1 MVLIDLNSLTVRD
14 KIHILRKQLN
24 RECLEREHHID
35 ALLALYICKNHG
47 ILLGPPGTGKTYL
60 IELLCNALG
69 GKFWSILA
77 SPTSKTDEFF
87 GPVSIKSL
95 KEDEVYKRNTAN
107 RLPSATVAYV
117 DEIFKADADIL
128 NTLLKI
134 VNERVFFN
142 PNPQTVP
149 LRFMVASSNEVPSE
163 GIADAFMDRF
173 VWKNW
178 VGYIKDKDNF
188 MDLSRRKV
196 NGHTPKVTI
205 ELAPWDIE
213 QAELEV
219 KLVSLEPMLDVIY
232 QIKEQ
237 LRVKGFE
244 ISDRKWFMIYDFFRA
259 FAWVQEKDAVDLD
272 TIQTLLPDCIWSN
285 PDDIAAVT
293 KVIHDAIKEVKGKVN
308 EVKKLIHACS
318 DDWNNTVNYG
328 KDQRLEVA
336 ANLCDRID
344 GIIEQINDLEAVGIY
359 SQRQLNMLRE
369 LVRELQQRLRDDV
382 SRLDDTVKKDSLDK
396 MQKLLTTAKDTYAN
410 GVAFSSRPGR
420 PKEQEIEI
428 LLTAASEIAVLARE
442 IKTLKSLTAED
453 IEFSVGV
460 CRKMIIQLQT
470 NIESLKN

>member
-1 MVLIDLNSLTVRD
+1 MVLIDLNSLSVRD

-142 PNPQTVP
+142 PSPQTVP

-232 QIKEQ
+232 QIKER

-244 ISDRKWFMIYDFFRA
+244 ISDRKWFQIYDFFRA
-259 FAWVQEKDAVDLD
+259 FAWVQNKDAVDLD
-272 TIQTLLPDCIWSN
+272 VIQTLLPDCIWQN
-285 PDDIAAVT
+285 PDDVAAVS
-293 KVIHDAIKEVKGKVN
+293 KIVSDEIKEIKGKVN
-308 EVKKLIHACS
+308 EVKKSIHVCS
-318 DDWNNTVNYG
+318 DDWNNTANYG

-344 GIIEQINDLEAVGIY
+344 QIIEQINELEAVGIY

-369 LVRELQQRLRDDV
+369 LVRELQQRLRHDV
-382 SRLDDTVKKDSLDK
+382 SQLDDTAKKESLDA
-396 MQKLLTTAKDTYAN
+396 MESRLRIAADRFAKDIYNPPLTET
-410 GVAFSSRPGR
+410 
-420 PKEQEIEI
+420 KEHKIERLLNCADAI
-428 LLTAASEIAVLARE
+428 ASIAKNIKALPLLTAQ
-442 IKTLKSLTAED
+442 D
-453 IEFSVGV
+453 IEPVIDK
-460 CRKMIIQLQT
+460 CRLMIGELKFR
-470 NIESLKN
+470 IESANQ

>member
-1 MVLIDLNSLTVRD
+1 MVLIDLNSLSVRD
-14 KIHILRKQLN
+14 KVHILRRQLN

-69 GKFWSILA
+69 GNFWSILA

-87 GPVSIKSL
+87 GPVSIKEL
-95 KEDEVYKRNTAN
+95 KENEIYKRNTAN
-107 RLPSATVAYV
+107 RLPSATVAYI

-178 VGYIKDKDNF
+178 VGYIKEKDNF

-213 QAELEV
+213 QAESEV
-219 KLVSLEPMLDVIY
+219 KMVSLEPMLPILYDLRE
-232 QIKEQ
+232 K

-244 ISDRKWFMIYDFFRA
+244 ISDRKWFQIYDFFRA
-259 FAWVQEKDAVDLD
+259 FAWVQNKDAVDLD
-272 TIQTLLPDCIWSN
+272 VIQTLLPDCIWSN
-285 PDDIAAVT
+285 PDDITAVT
-293 KVIHDAIKEVKGKVN
+293 KVIHDAIKEIKGKVR

-318 DDWNNTVNYG
+318 DDWNNSIYYG
-328 KDQRLEVA
+328 KDQRLEFA
-336 ANLCDRID
+336 AGLCDRID
-344 GIIEQINDLEAVGIY
+344 GIIEQINELETVGIY
-359 SQRQLNMLRE
+359 SRKQLNMLRE

-382 SRLDDTVKKDSLDK
+382 SRLDDTAKQESLKAMGQRQLIAQNIYGAALADRVE
-396 MQKLLTTAKDTYAN
+396 T
-410 GVAFSSRPGR
+410 
-420 PKEQEIEI
+420 KEQKIDR
-428 LLTAASEIAVLARE
+428 LLDAANQIADIAKN
-442 IKTLKSLTAED
+442 IKTLEGLTAED
-453 IEFSVGV
+453 LSPVV
-460 CRKMIIQLQT
+460 SNCRAMIMQLQV
-470 NIESLKN
+470 NIEDLKN